1 MLHELEPSETGGEQ
15 SPLPPLETLERVEQ
29 GLS

>member
-15 SPLPPLETLERVEQ
+15 SPLPPLETLERAEQ